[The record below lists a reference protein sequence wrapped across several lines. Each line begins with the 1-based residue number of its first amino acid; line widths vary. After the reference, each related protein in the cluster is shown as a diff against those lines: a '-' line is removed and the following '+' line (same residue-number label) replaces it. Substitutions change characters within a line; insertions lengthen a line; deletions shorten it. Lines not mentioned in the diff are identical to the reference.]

1 MDNNNAILSSDKKH
15 KKNSPSGAG
24 GALRINEIF
33 YSIQGEGHY
42 TGTPAVFVRLAGCNL
57 NCWFCDTEFH
67 SFTEMSEDEIVAEA
81 SQYPSRY
88 MVITG
93 GEPTLQ
99 LTASLTSKLHAI
111 GFYIMLETNGTQPL
125 PEGCI
130 VDWITCSP
138 KHPSPNTHHP
148 TPNTHHPIRIQRID
162 ELKVVY
168 EGTEQDMSQYDVIQA
183 KEYRLQPC
191 CTGDRQKDTFI
202 TNQTI
207 DYILTHPKW
216 RLSLQTHKILGVR

>member
-1 MDNNNAILSSDKKH
+1 MDNNNAILSSDKKY

-24 GALRINEIF
+24 GALKINEIF

-42 TGTPAVFVRLAGCNL
+42 TGTPAVFVRFAGCNL

-138 KHPSPNTHHP
+138 KHPSPITQHP
-148 TPNTHHPIRIQRID
+148 TPNTHHP
-162 ELKVVY
+162 
-168 EGTEQDMSQYDVIQA
+168 T
-183 KEYRLQPC
+183 P
-191 CTGDRQKDTFI
+191 I
-202 TNQTI
+202 TQFAYSISTNSRWSMRGQSRT
-207 DYILTHPKW
+207 
-216 RLSLQTHKILGVR
+216 